1 MKKFE
6 YYVFLTI
13 CEISLKTFSH
23 TKFVT
28 YVNYCRIMNN
38 SIENKALD
46 NREMSD
52 ITSLVLHLKLIYNFD
67 TETAVEYIT
76 KYFKSEL
83 YNDFKIHF
91 EGLKKSFPLSFN

>member
-1 MKKFE
+1 
-6 YYVFLTI
+6 
-13 CEISLKTFSH
+13 
-23 TKFVT
+23 
-28 YVNYCRIMNN
+28 
-38 SIENKALD
+38 
-46 NREMSD
+46 MSD
-52 ITSLVLHLKLIYNFD
+52 IISLVLHLKLIYNFD